1 MPVSSGS
8 RSAFAAVVV
17 AIGLLSSREAGAQ
30 DAVPPSFD
38 GPPPEDAKPAAT
50 AALAPRKPGTTF
62 EGLVEVG
69 AARRSFVSLY
79 NTALVVSAEVGAHA
93 PQSNAAIHFGVGYEF
108 GRTDTGLSTGIL
120 HLGVHPMAVFGPV
133 RLGPAIDF
141 VWYRVY
147 RATTG
152 QAIGQVGLSAGLA
165 ASVDLLRTE
174 NHGLFLEARADY
186 TSFRNLNWGVT
197 GALGARF

>member
-1 MPVSSGS
+1 MSCG
-8 RSAFAAVVV
+8 RRAFAAIVV
-17 AIGLLSSREAGAQ
+17 AVTLLSSRDARAQ
-30 DAVPPSFD
+30 DPAAPSFD
-38 GPPPEDAKPAAT
+38 GPPPEDARPASPAE
-50 AALAPRKPGTTF
+50 APPRKAGSTF

-93 PQSNAAIHFGVGYEF
+93 PQSNAAVHFGVGYEF

-120 HLGVHPMAVFGPV
+120 HLGVHPMAVLGPV
-133 RLGPAIDF
+133 RLGPAVDF

-152 QAIGQVGLSAGLA
+152 QAIGQVGLSAA
-165 ASVDLLRTE
+165 VVASVDLLRSE

-186 TSFRNLNWGVT
+186 TSFRNLNWGLT